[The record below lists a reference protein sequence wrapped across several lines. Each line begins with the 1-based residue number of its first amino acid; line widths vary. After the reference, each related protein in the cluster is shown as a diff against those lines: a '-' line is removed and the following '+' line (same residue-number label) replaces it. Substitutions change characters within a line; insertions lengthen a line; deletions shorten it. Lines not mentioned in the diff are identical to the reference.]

1 MIRLAKKDFRFWLN
15 RNGGKIVG
23 DPTNRTSC
31 PFCRFLKASGAKK
44 VNISISSRVVDGR
57 SHQHSKWQRDFQHHA
72 IRLQRELA
80 VVGLRG
86 CEALD
91 ALDEVTAP

>member
-1 MIRLAKKDFRFWLN
+1 MIRLAKKDFRTWLN

-44 VNISISSRVVDGR
+44 VVVLIANRVVDGQ
-57 SHQHSKWQRDFQHHA
+57 SHQHSKWQRAFQCRA
-72 IRLQRELA
+72 IRMQKELN
-80 VVGLRG
+80 VFGLRG
-86 CEALD
+86 REALK
-91 ALDEVTAP
+91 AMDEVTAP